1 MSERVEIYLTIA
13 AGIIV
18 ASMLDSVLASVLN
31 PVLTAIKGAP
41 YNG

>member
-1 MSERVEIYLTIA
+1 MEIYLTIA

-18 ASMLDSVLASVLN
+18 ASMLDSVIASVLN
-31 PVLTAIKGAP
+31 PILTAVKAAP

>member
-1 MSERVEIYLTIA
+1 MKVETEMFLTIA

-18 ASMLDSVLASVLN
+18 ASMLDSVVASILN
-31 PVLTAIKGAP
+31 PILSTIKAAP

>member
-1 MSERVEIYLTIA
+1 VSERVEIYLTIA

>member
-1 MSERVEIYLTIA
+1 VTERVEVFLTVA

-31 PVLTAIKGAP
+31 PILTAVKGAP